1 MYKLLV
7 SAFDTVARLATGVT
21 DAFSDGRKLARLLTV
36 VGVLLSGAALT
47 GTFAVEGPEPS
58 SEDAAGQVLWL
69 PGNVQSVTSTSGESI
84 ATVEPGQTLRLRFP
98 AEAYLGVDEDT
109 LKLSA
114 GEQDV
119 PWDPRERG
127 DGISVLTR
135 GPQPSGTR
143 LDMVLDDELAA
154 QGVPE
159 IHSTSTGMDHV
170 IAMVGVGL
178 AILIFVLLIAR
189 QERVAVW
196 VGVAV
201 LLLAIGTRTA
211 WFDAKSEAPVPTEVS
226 SETPESDAEATPT
239 EAPDEPEAE
248 LDLSG
253 DDWLQDLE
261 NELVADGTL
270 TAEEV
275 AVEAEPAAEAE
286 ADDAGLDW
294 LNDLE
299 AELEADGKLPAE
311 AAEVPEASADPDLG
325 DDLDWL
331 LELEAELEGSDAP
344 DAAPEAA
351 VQLELPD
358 TLVTLTPKSAFW
370 VWAVGLLL
378 AFIGSLSGYISTLDE
393 GADRAK
399 VAVILTAT
407 GIWIAFEE
415 IAERVDRVIEWLE
428 RATIAVFLLVM
439 TLLSFADYVRREIDF
454 LNFEIEGGPNMAT
467 LMMVW
472 VGFLGASLATRT
484 GQHLSVDAT
493 DRILSPGAAK
503 LAKRFTALVAAG
515 LCWTLMEHSWTL
527 TAENLEKGD
536 TVPGLYVWDF
546 LIAPL
551 NALVAFLPGSG
562 SLAWVALVIGGPIAW
577 LALGRAMRIDEEDT
591 TRAGRLVRPAWMAV
605 AGITGGAALLGA
617 LPLFWTPELEN
628 GGVVEWGTFASGDA
642 FPLWIGAIVIPLAF
656 GLMSLRFLVA
666 AVLGRFKKQ
675 ELGGEV
681 AIEKPFEGGQRTR
694 KDMVLAAFFPG
705 VLIGLGATLY
715 FGTGGLILLTGLLLV
730 FVGAPLFVAIGIATL
745 ACVVLIDDLSGY
757 YVAKDMF
764 EATKKEELLA
774 IPFFVLAG
782 NIMTQGSLAERMIG
796 VARAVMGRMPGGLG
810 LATVSACVVFA
821 AISGSSPVTVIAI
834 GGLMYPMLTAD
845 GYSKSYATGV
855 LSSAGSLG
863 IIIPPS
869 IPMILYAIVVSDPRN
884 PMSPND
890 LFLAGVGPG
899 LLIAVVLMLYTLYRT
914 RPTGEGVNIVVPK
927 LEGGYVKN
935 LGRALKKGLLALML
949 PVIILGG
956 IYGIF
961 APFGIR
967 FTVTEAAA
975 VAVVYALVVEM
986 FIHRELTVRKLV
998 DVLVESGVMMGSL
1011 FVIIVLAIAFNKF
1024 LAHQEV
1030 PQRATEWLA
1039 MHVDS
1044 KIQFLIMVNLFLLA
1058 LGCVMEIISAILI
1071 VAPLLAPIAASY
1083 GIHPIHFGIIFIV
1096 NLELGYLT
1104 PPMGIN
1110 LFVASTVFERPIV
1123 KVIRSVIPFLLLMLT
1138 CLVII
1143 AWFEPLS
1150 TFLVN
1155 LTEAAG

>member
-1 MYKLLV
+1 MYTILV
-7 SAFDTVARLATGVT
+7 KAFDALARLANGIS
-21 DAFSDGRKLARLLTV
+21 DAFSDGRKLARLLAV
-36 VGVLLSGAALT
+36 VGLLLAGGALQ
-47 GTFAVEGPEPS
+47 GTFAVEGPEPTD
-58 SEDAAGQVLWL
+58 EDAPGQVLWL
-69 PGNVQSVTSTSGESI
+69 PGNVTAAESSSGEQL
-84 ATVEPGQTLRLRFP
+84 ATIEDGESLRFRFP
-98 AEAYLGVDEDT
+98 QEAYLAPDEDT
-109 LKLSA
+109 LTLHA
-114 GEQDV
+114 GETDV
-119 PWDPRERG
+119 PWDPRERP

-135 GPQPSGTR
+135 GPQPSGTT
-143 LDMVLDDELAA
+143 LTVVLDDELAEQA
-154 QGVPE
+154 TPE
-159 IHSTSTGMDHV
+159 IHRISDGSGHLV
-170 IAMVGVGL
+170 AVVG
-178 AILIFVLLIAR
+178 FVLTLLIVLLLLIK

-196 VGVAV
+196 VGIAA
-201 LLLAIGTRTA
+201 LLLTFGTRA
-211 WFDAKSEAPVPTEVS
+211 FWFDHLSEAPELVEVV
-226 SETPESDAEATPT
+226 EDPVEEAVDDAVEEPAEAPAE
-239 EAPDEPEAE
+239 EA
-248 LDLSG
+248 DLSG
-253 DDWLQDLE
+253 DDWLEQL
-261 NELVADGTL
+261 
-270 TAEEV
+270 
-275 AVEAEPAAEAE
+275 EAELEAEGKLPADDEPVAPDEPVETVEEPDAEAG
-286 ADDAGLDW
+286 DDLDW

-299 AELEADGKLPAE
+299 AELEAEGKLPAE
-311 AAEVPEASADPDLG
+311 EPEAEPELG
-325 DDLDWL
+325 DDMDWL
-331 LELEAELEGSDAP
+331 LELEAEIGGEPQA
-344 DAAPEAA
+344 EAETEA
-351 VQLELPD
+351 GPALTLPD
-358 TLVTLTPKSAFW
+358 TLVTVVPKGSFW
-370 VWAVGLLL
+370 LWALGLVL
-378 AFIGSLSGYISTLDE
+378 AFVGSLSGWISTLDE
-393 GADRAK
+393 GADKAK
-399 VAVILTAT
+399 VAVILGAT
-407 GIWIAFEE
+407 GIWISLEE
-415 IAERVDRVIEWLE
+415 ISERVDRVIEWLE
-428 RATIAVFLLVM
+428 RATIAVFLIVM
-439 TLLSFADYVRREIDF
+439 TFLSFLDYARREISF
-454 LNFEIEGGPNMAT
+454 FSFEIEGGPNMAT

-493 DRILSPGAAK
+493 DRVLSPGAAK
-503 LAKRFTALVAAG
+503 LAKRFTAFVAAG
-515 LCWTLMEHSWTL
+515 LCWQLMGHSWTL

-551 NALVAFLPGSG
+551 NTLVALLPGSG
-562 SLAWVALVIGGPIAW
+562 AAGWIALAVGAPIAW
-577 LALGRAMRIDEEDT
+577 LALGKAMKIDEDDT
-591 TRAGRLVRPAWMAV
+591 TSQGLYVRPALNAL
-605 AGITGGAALLGA
+605 AGIAGGVALLGA
-617 LPLFWTPELEN
+617 LPLFWTPALEN
-628 GGVVEWGTFASGDA
+628 GDPVEWGTFVAGDA
-642 FPLWIGAIVIPLAF
+642 FPLWLGAVVIPLAF
-656 GLMSLRFLVA
+656 GLMALRFIVA
-666 AVLGRFKKQ
+666 GVLGRFKRRD
-675 ELGGEV
+675 LGGEA
-681 AIEKPFEGGQRTR
+681 AIETPFQGGQRTR
-694 KDMVLAAFFPG
+694 KDMVVAAFFPG
-705 VLIGLGATLY
+705 VLLGLGATLY
-715 FGTGGLILLTGLLLV
+715 FGTGGLILLAGLLLV
-730 FVGAPLFVAIGIATL
+730 FVGAPLFVAIGVCTV

-796 VARAVMGRMPGGLG
+796 VARAVVGKMPGGLG
-810 LATVSACVVFA
+810 LATIAACVVFA

-834 GGLMYPMLTAD
+834 GGLMYPMLTRD

-869 IPMILYAIVVSDPRN
+869 IPMILYAVVVSDPRN

-899 LLIAVVLMLYTLYRT
+899 ILIAAVLMIYTLYRT
-914 RPTGEGVNIVVPK
+914 RPTGEGMKIRVPT
-927 LEGGYVKN
+927 LDGGYFRN
-935 LGRALKKGLLALML
+935 LGRALKKGVLALML

-956 IYGIF
+956 IYGVF
-961 APFGIR
+961 APIGIR

-986 FIHRELTVRKLV
+986 FFHRELTLRKLV
-998 DVLVESGVMMGSL
+998 DVLVESGIMMGSL

-1123 KVIRSVIPFLLLMLT
+1123 KVIRSVIPFLLLMLA
-1138 CLVII
+1138 CLIII

-1155 LTEAAG
+1155 L